1 MNGLMMDWPLVIPN
15 ILRRAGQ
22 FFPEKEIVS
31 RRGDGTIQRS
41 NYGEV
46 EKRVHRL
53 MNVLLELG
61 VKPGDRI
68 ATCAWNHQRH
78 LELYFAVPAIG
89 AVLHTINFRLAR
101 EQLLYIINHAQ
112 DRLIFLD
119 KSLGGILADLECEL
133 SSVEKYILMDE
144 KGAEPPALPQPSL
157 DYEEL
162 LAEASG
168 QAQFPELDEKMAAG
182 LCYTSG
188 TTGEPKGVLYSHRST
203 FLHALAGCAVDG
215 GAMGEKEVILS
226 VVPMFHVNAWGLPY
240 SCTMAGAKQV
250 LPGPM
255 MIGKPIAELI
265 ESERVTSAAG
275 VPTIWN
281 LLYQYLK
288 EEKERTYDL
297 SSMHTILVGGAAAS
311 RTLMEIFEKDLG
323 VPVLHAWGMTETSPI
338 GTVSR
343 LKSTMQNWTEEQ
355 KLAVRLKQGIPV
367 VGVEVRILSD
377 HGEDLPWDG
386 EHAGELIVRGPWIA
400 KSYYNNPGAD
410 GAFTQDGWF
419 RTGDIA
425 MIDPHGYVQ
434 ITDRKKDLIKRKG
447 EWISSVDMEN
457 LVLAHPGVLEAAVVG
472 RVCDIRDEVPVVF
485 VVPRTGRSEPVP
497 VQEIIDLIGTKF
509 ALWQLPKPEDVVF
522 VASLPKTGVGKL
534 DKKLIRKTLVNQ

>member
-1 MNGLMMDWPLVIPN
+1 MNGLMMDWPLLIPN

-22 FFPEKEIVS
+22 LFPEKEIVG
-31 RRGDGTIQRS
+31 RRGDGTIKRS

-53 MNVLLELG
+53 MNVLRDLG

-78 LELYFAVPAIG
+78 LELYFAVPAVG

-119 KSLGGILADLECEL
+119 KSLGGILADLEREL
-133 SSVEKYILMDE
+133 PGVEKYILMDE
-144 KGAEPPALPQPSL
+144 KGAEPPDLPQPAL

-162 LAEASG
+162 MAAAS
-168 QAQFPELDEKMAAG
+168 QQPEFPELNENMAAG

-203 FLHALAGCAVDG
+203 FLHAMAGCAVDG
-215 GAMGEKEVILS
+215 GNMSEKEVILS

-275 VPTIWN
+275 VPTIWA

-288 EEKERTYDL
+288 EEKGRTYDL
-297 SSMHTILVGGAAAS
+297 SSVKTILVGGAAAS
-311 RTLMEIFEKDLG
+311 RTLIECFEKELG
-323 VPVLHAWGMTETSPI
+323 LPILHAWGMTETSPI

-343 LKSTMQNWTEEQ
+343 LKAGMSDWTEEQ

-367 VGVEVRILSD
+367 VGVEVRIVGD
-377 HGEDLPWDG
+377 QGQDLPWDG

-410 GAFTQDGWF
+410 ASFTPDGWF

-425 MIDPHGYVQ
+425 MIDPQGYVQ

-457 LVLAHPGVLEAAVVG
+457 LVLAHPAVLEAAVVG
-472 RVCDIRDEVPVVF
+472 RVCDVRDEVPVVF
-485 VVPRTGRSEPVP
+485 VVTRPEVNQPALT
-497 VQEIIDLIGTKF
+497 QEIIDLIGTKF
-509 ALWQLPKPEDVVF
+509 ALWQLPKPEDVRF

-534 DKKLIRKTLVNQ
+534 DKKVIRKMLVNG